1 MPYLPAKPD
10 LAQLRNQAKDLLR
23 DANHGD
29 ANALTRIQAVSDR
42 LILSSAQLAVAREYG
57 FESWPKLK
65 REVERRETLNSRDL
79 GRLSALLAEDP
90 ALAASPMV
98 NWTDHRLGANPL
110 NYVAMIG
117 FDHERLGLPES
128 LTGTGAVAK
137 MLIDAG
143 APIDGLPG
151 DSETPLMT
159 AASYGDIE
167 VARVLVECGA
177 ELEARA
183 SADAGGVPGGTALM
197 HAAVFGFTEIVDLL
211 ATKGAVAHGI
221 ESAAAIGDISGWLTA
236 ETPEQAKIRALTFAA
251 DHQRLRV
258 IDDLVAAGTPIDAA
272 DAEYGRQALRLA
284 AQNGRPKSV
293 RRLLEYGADPN
304 LKDPRG
310 RTALDLCQP
319 GNRYLDNPGHAE
331 VDAILRRLTAS

>member
-1 MPYLPAKPD
+1 
-10 LAQLRNQAKDLLR
+10 LRNQAKDLLR

-29 ANALTRIQAVSDR
+29 AIALARIQAVSHR

-65 REVERRETLNSRDL
+65 LEVERRETLNSREL
-79 GRLSALLAEDP
+79 GRLSALLAENPD
-90 ALAASPMV
+90 LAVSPMV

-117 FDHERLGLPES
+117 FDHERLGLPEN

-137 MLIDAG
+137 ALIDAG

-177 ELEARA
+177 DLEARA

-211 ATKGAVAHGI
+211 ATNGAVAHGI
-221 ESAAAIGDISGWLTA
+221 ESVAAIGDISGWLTA
-236 ETPEQAKIRALTFAA
+236 KTPEQAKIRALTFAA

-258 IDDLVAAGTPIDAA
+258 IDELVAAGTPIDAA
-272 DAEYGRQALRLA
+272 DAEYGRQSLRLA
-284 AQNGRPKSV
+284 TRI
-293 RRLLEYGADPN
+293 
-304 LKDPRG
+304 
-310 RTALDLCQP
+310 
-319 GNRYLDNPGHAE
+319 GHT
-331 VDAILRRLTAS
+331 V